1 MENVS
6 CSVSY
11 FWHRILYCLE
21 ERLGGVAVAS
31 WLDQTEALSLENNQL
46 VLKER
51 SAFRREII
59 SRRALSHIREAAKE
73 EFNLNVEVVLLEE

>member
-1 MENVS
+1 MDNAS

-11 FWHRILYCLE
+11 FWHRVLCCLE

-31 WLDQTEALSLENNQL
+31 WLDQTEAISLKNNQL
-46 VLKER
+46 ILKER

-59 SRRALSHIREAAKE
+59 ARRALAHIQEAAME
-73 EFNLNVEVVLLEE
+73 EFDLNVEVLLLEE

>member
-1 MENVS
+1 MDDAS

-11 FWHRILYCLE
+11 FWRRVLHCLE

-31 WLDQTEALSLENNQL
+31 WLDQTEAISLENKQL

-51 SAFRREII
+51 SAFRREIT
-59 SRRALSHIREAAKE
+59 SRRALAHIHEAAKE
-73 EFNLNVEVVLLEE
+73 EFNLNIEVALLEE

>member
-1 MENVS
+1 MDHAS

-21 ERLGGVAVAS
+21 NRLGGVAVAS
-31 WLDQTEALSLENNQL
+31 WLDKTEAISLENNQL
-46 VLKER
+46 VLKEC

-59 SRRALSHIREAAKE
+59 ARRALAHIQEVAKE
-73 EFNLNVEVVLLEE
+73 EFNLNIEVVLLEE